1 MIFRNSNN
9 WFTLKINLLNDSLS
23 ESEKIQRRDLNFDSD
38 TMPASLKDN
47 SYLLKLK
54 EISINDDES
63 KTIKAII
70 TVEFCF
76 RLYKDLNENYRK
88 LIDEKLYELSR
99 ILIDDSGDSLEYSG
113 TGITIANIHNINI
126 TELNKSHIGGEY
138 ITPKLEF
145 ELQIINEY
153 Q

>member
-113 TGITIANIHNINI
+113 TGITIANIHNISI